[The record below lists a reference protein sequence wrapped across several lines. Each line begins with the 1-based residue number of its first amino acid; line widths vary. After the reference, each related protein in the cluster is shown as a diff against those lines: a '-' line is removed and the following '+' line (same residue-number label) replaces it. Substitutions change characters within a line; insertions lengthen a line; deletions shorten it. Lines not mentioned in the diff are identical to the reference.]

1 MTVAFAQRTDALR
14 LEGAYQV
21 LARAQ
26 ELEAQGKEIIHLEI
40 GEPDFPTPENIGRA
54 AARAIAEGKTHYN
67 PSAGIRELR
76 AAIAADAS
84 NRRGLAIL
92 PEQVVV
98 SPGAKPNLFFPALAL
113 VNPGEEVVYPDP
125 GFPTYEAMIRVA
137 GGVGRPVPLLESN
150 GFSIDRDVLAGL
162 VNARTRL
169 IILNSPGNPTGGV
182 IPLADLEFVAELA
195 QRNDCW
201 VLSDEIYSRI
211 VFDGRTVPTIAALP
225 GMRERTIILDGFSK
239 TYAMTGWRLGYGI
252 MPERL
257 AERVS
262 LLLNHGVGCTAH
274 FTQIAGIEA
283 LTGPQDSVN
292 RMVTEFQRRRERIVE
307 GLSRLRGVRCRKP
320 EGAFYAFPN
329 IEATGLTS
337 EAFAARMLEGGVA
350 LLPGTAFG
358 DHGRGYVR
366 LAFTNSL
373 EAIDRALESMDTVL
387 TTL

>member
-1 MTVAFAQRTDALR
+1 MTVAYAQRTDDLR

-26 ELEAQGKEIIHLEI
+26 ELEALGRDIIHLEI
-40 GEPDFPTPENIGRA
+40 GEPDFATPSNIGQA
-54 AARAIAEGKTHYN
+54 AAQAIADGKTHYN

-76 AAIAADAS
+76 VLIAEDAGR
-84 NRRGLAIL
+84 RRGLTFH
-92 PEQVVV
+92 PDQVVV

-125 GFPTYEAMIRVA
+125 GFPTYEAMIRVTGA
-137 GGVGRPVPLLESN
+137 IARPVALLESN
-150 GFSIDRDVLAGL
+150 GFSIDREDLARQ
-162 VNARTRL
+162 VNACTRL

-182 IPLADLEFVAELA
+182 IPQADLEFVAELA
-195 QRNDCW
+195 ERHDCW

-211 VFDGRTVPTIAALP
+211 TFDGLSVPTIAALP
-225 GMRERTIILDGFSK
+225 GMGKRTIVLDGFSK

-252 MPERL
+252 MPISL

-262 LLLNHGVGCTAH
+262 LLLNHGIGCTAH

-283 LTGPQDSVN
+283 LSGPQDAVN
-292 RMVTEFQRRRERIVE
+292 SMVAEFQARRDLIVD
-307 GLSRLRGVRCRKP
+307 GLNRLPGIRCRKP
-320 EGAFYAFPN
+320 QGAFYVFPN

-358 DHGRGYVR
+358 QYGKGYVR
-366 LAFTNSL
+366 LAFTNSG
-373 EAIDRALESMDTVL
+373 ENIVRALERMQAVL
-387 TTL
+387 SNL

>member
-1 MTVAFAQRTDALR
+1 MTVAFAQRTDGLR

-26 ELEAQGKEIIHLEI
+26 ELEAQGKEIVHLEI

-84 NRRGLAIL
+84 LRRGLTIL

-125 GFPTYEAMIRVA
+125 GFPTYEAMIRVT

-150 GFSIDRDVLAGL
+150 GFSIDREVLARL

-182 IPLADLEFVAELA
+182 IPQDDLEFIAELA

-211 VFDGRTVPTIAALP
+211 VFEGRSVPTIAALP
-225 GMRERTIILDGFSK
+225 GMRERTILLDGFSK

-283 LTGPQDSVN
+283 LTGPQDSVD
-292 RMVTEFQRRRERIVE
+292 RMVAEFQRRRERIVD

-320 EGAFYAFPN
+320 EGAFYVFPN

-337 EAFAARMLEGGVA
+337 EEFAARMLEGGVA

-387 TTL
+387 SAL